1 MRLRSGMRGNRLVSA
16 SNQVD
21 RGATPAARRT
31 VDYWCASDHHSSP
44 AFAADV
50 EAPAEWPCQVCGSPS
65 LRERGTAPAA
75 ARPRIFP
82 RTPYEFLMMRR
93 TEEDGD
99 RILAEAR
106 AAMHKGDYP
115 HPGAGRR
122 P

>member
-1 MRLRSGMRGNRLVSA
+1 MRGNRLTTA

-21 RGATPAARRT
+21 RGATPAARRV

-65 LRERGTAPAA
+65 VMERGTAPAA

-93 TEEDGD
+93 TEADGD

>member
-1 MRLRSGMRGNRLVSA
+1 MRGNRLASV

-21 RGATPAARRT
+21 RGAPPAPRR
-31 VDYWCASDHHSSP
+31 VVEYWCASDHKSSP
-44 AFAADV
+44 AFATDV
-50 EAPAEWPCQVCGSPS
+50 EAPVEWPCQTCGSPS
-65 LRERGTAPAA
+65 TLERGTAPAA
-75 ARPRIFP
+75 ARQRIFP
-82 RTPYEFLMMRR
+82 RTPYEFLLMRR

>member
-1 MRLRSGMRGNRLVSA
+1 MRGNRLTAV

-21 RGATPAARRT
+21 RGAAPVPRRR
-31 VDYWCASDHHSSP
+31 VDYWCASDHQSSP

-50 EAPAEWPCQVCGSPS
+50 EAPTEWPCQVCGAPAA
-65 LRERGTAPAA
+65 LERGTAPAA
-75 ARPRIFP
+75 ARQRIFP

-93 TEEDGD
+93 TEADGD

-106 AAMHKGDYP
+106 AAMRRGDYP
-115 HPGAGRR
+115 RPGAGQR

>member
-1 MRLRSGMRGNRLVSA
+1 MRRRSSMRGNRLTLA

-21 RGATPAARRT
+21 RGSPPVARRV
-31 VDYWCASDHHSSP
+31 VDYWCAADHRSSP
-44 AFAADV
+44 AFATDIDV
-50 EAPAEWPCQVCGSPS
+50 PEEWPCRVCGAPAV
-65 LRERGTAPAA
+65 LQRGAAPAA
-75 ARPRIFP
+75 SRQRIFP

-93 TEEDGD
+93 TVEDGE
-99 RILAEAR
+99 RVLAEAI